1 MTVSAMQNRETG
13 GATNN
18 GTTANAIAGND
29 NSAAGLKNEFL
40 TLMVAQIKNQDP
52 LNPLDGA
59 EYVAQLAQF
68 STVEGIENM
77 GKLQNQNNVLMDTLQ
92 VLQSTNLAG
101 KQVSIP
107 VDRINLDTEE
117 ELTGTVALPA
127 AASEVEVRALDAAGN
142 VVESVNLGARD
153 AGETAFTLPE
163 LDAGQYTLEV
173 IARNGDDLTTYPP
186 KLQRTVEKVSV
197 PSDGSDIRLQVAGV
211 GSVSL
216 FSISE
221 FLGGRS

>member
-1 MTVSAMQNRETG
+1 MTVSAVQSKEAATA
-13 GATNN
+13 GAS
-18 GTTANAIAGND
+18 GIAGND

-40 TLMVAQIKNQDP
+40 TLMVAQIQNQDP

-77 GKLQNQNNVLMDTLQ
+77 GKLQSQNNVLMDTLQ
-92 VLQSTNLAG
+92 VLQSTSLAG

-107 VDRINLDTEE
+107 VDRITLDASE
-117 ELTGTVALPA
+117 ELSGSVELSSAY
-127 AASEVEVRALDAAGN
+127 SEVEVRAVDAAGN

-153 AGETAFTLPE
+153 AGEASFTLPE

-173 IARNGDDLTTYPP
+173 IARSGENLTTYQP
-186 KLQRTVEKVSV
+186 KLQRIVEKVSV
-197 PSDGSDIRLQVAGV
+197 PNDGSDIRLQVSGV